1 MPLTLA
7 PVPVTSAAD
16 LHAQAMEAGLAFEHE
31 RCVELAQQAL
41 RADPERASARVTLAT
56 ALGYLQEH
64 EEQGRQL
71 EEALRQSPYMPAAHW
86 NYALWLLLHGRYGEG
101 WDHYRWG
108 FAAGQRKIR
117 TLAPEFEGGPYG
129 ERPNGGFP
137 FLWSEQGFGDTIQ
150 FLRFVA
156 LLNEAHIP
164 FRTTL
169 EVTEPLARL
178 VAGFPGADD
187 VVIRPSDGG
196 MPKHTYHCSLVS
208 LPYFLGVNSPEQ
220 VPSAPYLW
228 QDAQVERK
236 RDRLTVGLAWQGSKS
251 NTLDRQRSIPPFLL
265 RQLVATPGVDFVSLQ
280 VDQEP
285 PSGVMELGRE
295 LKDFADT
302 AAALLSMDLLITVD
316 TAVAH
321 LAGALG
327 VPTWV
332 LLPATP
338 DWRWLL
344 EREDSPWYETAR
356 LFRQKVRG
364 DWGEVIGRV
373 TAELERYG

>member
-7 PVPVTSAAD
+7 PVPVSSAAD

-31 RCVELAQQAL
+31 RCVDLAQQAL
-41 RADPERASARVTLAT
+41 RSDPERASARVTLAT

-117 TLAPEFEGGPYG
+117 TLAPEWERGPYDDCAVQG
-129 ERPNGGFP
+129 KTL
-137 FLWSEQGFGDTIQ
+137 FLWGEQGFGDTIQ
-150 FLRFVA
+150 FLRFVSA
-156 LLNEAHIP
+156 AREYGPRSII
-164 FRTTL
+164 L

-178 VAGFPGADD
+178 VQGFPGVDE

-196 MPKHTYHCSLVS
+196 MPDHDTHCSVVS
-208 LPYFLGVNSPEQ
+208 LPWFIGVGRPEY

-236 RDRLTVGLAWQGSKS
+236 RDRLTVGLAWQGSKA